1 MCVVK
6 KAEELCGNDPL
17 SFILCT
23 VTQYN
28 APANYSR
35 KRPQTKRSIDVTGHW
50 QLTYNGDEA
59 IETTFRA

>member
-6 KAEELCGNDPL
+6 KAEELCGHDPL
-17 SFILCT
+17 RFILCT

-35 KRPQTKRSIDVTGHW
+35 KRPQTKRSLDVTGHW
-50 QLTYNGDEA
+50 QLTYKGDEA
-59 IETTFRA
+59 IETT

>member
-6 KAEELCGNDPL
+6 EAEELCGHDPL

-35 KRPQTKRSIDVTGHW
+35 KRPQTKRSIRVTGHW

-59 IETTFRA
+59 IETT